1 MDLGSKKVEGC
12 YVKLWRALQVLIGI
26 PSPQIGMR
34 QAGKSFKFSL
44 WQESP
49 LSSLLIRTSAKRTK
63 RIAIYTG
70 FAECLHD
77 RFLQL
82 QTSSEILPL
91 KMGDVWQIL
100 FVNKLLTVKGGKR
113 LQATCHLWWTEAPQK
128 GQRLSRCLIKI
139 QNDLVKGIGETPITW
154 MEGAK
159 KNSMASS
166 YRRRSQMVTTAS
178 EAGRIYHPN
187 QANPMS
193 PAIRWANQS
202 RASTFYRVLSRK
214 LHSTIQK
221 WECAQC
227 ALTTLQTWPQAFL
240 EWKHDLE
247 SRPAWFRI

>member
-1 MDLGSKKVEGC
+1 
-12 YVKLWRALQVLIGI
+12 
-26 PSPQIGMR
+26 MR

-100 FVNKLLTVKGGKR
+100 FVNTFLTVKGGKR

-139 QNDLVKGIGETPITW
+139 QNDFGERDWRNATTW
-154 MEGAK
+154 MEGTK
-159 KNSMASS
+159 RSMASS
-166 YRRRSQMVTTAS
+166 YRRRSQMSQRLQKQEEFITPTKPIRCHLQSGEQSIKGINFLQSAFKEAPFNYPKMRVCSVCSNHAS
-178 EAGRIYHPN
+178 NMASGILRIKT
-187 QANPMS
+187 
-193 PAIRWANQS
+193 WS
-202 RASTFYRVLSRK
+202 R
-214 LHSTIQK
+214 I
-221 WECAQC
+221 
-227 ALTTLQTWPQAFL
+227 
-240 EWKHDLE
+240 
-247 SRPAWFRI
+247 